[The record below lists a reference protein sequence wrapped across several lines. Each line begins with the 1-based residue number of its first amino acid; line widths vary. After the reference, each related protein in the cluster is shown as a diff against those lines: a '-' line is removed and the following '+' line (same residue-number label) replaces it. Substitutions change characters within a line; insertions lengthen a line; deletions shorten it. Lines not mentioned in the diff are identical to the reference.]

1 MQTGFVSWRMSSM
14 VRNLIIRTHERESSG
29 AVGKN
34 SPSSVMNPKE
44 SFTVDETRRV
54 SNEQRRGDCHRRSSS
69 SSSSCCGDTSMN
81 GGRRGTSTVVR
92 LSSLCVG
99 MWKSRRHASLWMIIA
114 PKRDAFVFVVEHE
127 EVDTGSGVLRQL
139 GAESPFASSKKTRG
153 TKSVIHEGRGDGMSV
168 AFEVS
173 FNTVMG
179 VDYSNPLVRKGRMV
193 VEACHVVK
201 KEFPSM
207 DDVLMYYYCCDGEKL
222 ATRKCSC
229 SVDEEEAHSCRGTDV
244 ERDPMRKSLLSSMDT
259 VADDASFEFDTVC
272 DPHAYSD
279 TDNNNKGGGG
289 EEEEIQSGKP
299 AHGVK
304 KNGTHSI
311 VTMEKMP
318 HVQAREG
325 FRNPIG
331 KEDGK
336 EPVVEEYDTPVKVY
350 SFRSISIEWTDVHV
364 PCALLPVFEKDER
377 LLKMYESGLPTWA
390 KLLPA
395 YGFYYRPWLRSL
407 TWILFYLFSIFS
419 LAVGFW
425 DLYKTLPGLQ
435 EMLAKVVGS
444 LWLPPTAVLQWIEE
458 HAQIRLSIL
467 LTYLFGKS
475 EIFLFVMKHAGPWW
489 KSVCALVEPLY
500 SSTMGPILLFIKVT
514 GFQMVQLTYSVA
526 SSTVIPVAVFLK
538 NAFGVIV
545 TPLLLLWRLAKQ
557 SWSTLSLI
565 CATFFSSGSG
575 STAVTGGWLF
585 WALPAEA
592 VRASLVRSLRA
603 SNAVWKFTVNICTGI
618 SRHRLTLSRRFR
630 RWRIRCT
637 DQLSR
642 IAMIL
647 FWKIVDFFMGVYDY
661 LPRSS
666 PSRASSVQEHGM
678 ESVKESY
685 TPPRTSVTTVEQS
698 SLSFSNAFMSEH
710 GLRQRQALE
719 DTAESK
725 IRS

>member
-1 MQTGFVSWRMSSM
+1 MSRM

-44 SFTVDETRRV
+44 SFIIDETRRV
-54 SNEQRRGDCHRRSSS
+54 SNEQRRRGDCHRRSSS
-69 SSSSCCGDTSMN
+69 SSSSCCEDAAMN
-81 GGRRGTSTVVR
+81 GGGWGSSSVVR

-127 EVDTGSGVLRQL
+127 EVDIGSGVLRQL

-153 TKSVIHEGRGDGMSV
+153 TQSVMHGVKDEGRGDGMSV
-168 AFEVS
+168 AFEVGFDS
-173 FNTVMG
+173 VMG

-193 VEACHVVK
+193 VEACHVAK

-207 DDVLMYYYCCDGEKL
+207 DDVLMYYYCCDEENL

-229 SVDEEEAHSCRGTDV
+229 SVNGEETHSCRDTDV
-244 ERDPMRKSLLSSMDT
+244 ERDSMRKSLLSSMDT
-259 VADDASFEFDTVC
+259 VADDVSFEFDTVC

-279 TDNNNKGGGG
+279 TVNNNNK
-289 EEEEIQSGKP
+289 EEEVQSGKTTL
-299 AHGVK
+299 GMN

-311 VTMEKMP
+311 VTMEKM
-318 HVQAREG
+318 QAREG
-325 FRNPIG
+325 FRNPANKDDV
-331 KEDGK
+331 KER
-336 EPVVEEYDTPVKVY
+336 VVEEYDTPVKVY

-435 EMLAKVVGS
+435 EMLAKIVGS

-489 KSVCALVEPLY
+489 RSVCALVEPLY
-500 SSTMGPILLFIKVT
+500 GSTMGPILLFVKVT
-514 GFQMVQLTYSVA
+514 GVQVVQLTYSVA
-526 SSTVIPVAVFLK
+526 NSTVVPVAVFLR
-538 NAFGVIV
+538 NACGVV
-545 TPLLLLWRLAKQ
+545 LTPLLLLWRLAKQ
-557 SWSTLSLI
+557 SWSALSLI

-603 SNAVWKFTVNICTGI
+603 LNAVWKFTVNVCNGI

-666 PSRASSVQEHGM
+666 PSRASSVQEHGKDSFE
-678 ESVKESY
+678 ESC
-685 TPPRTSVTTVEQS
+685 TPPRTSVTTIEQS

>member
-1 MQTGFVSWRMSSM
+1 M
-14 VRNLIIRTHERESSG
+14 VRNLIIRTHERENSSHH
-29 AVGKN
+29 

-44 SFTVDETRRV
+44 SFIVDETRRV
-54 SNEQRRGDCHRRSSS
+54 LNEPGRGDCHRPSSS
-69 SSSSCCGDTSMN
+69 SSSSCGEDTTNSSDR
-81 GGRRGTSTVVR
+81 GRGRDSTAVR

-99 MWKSRRHASLWMIIA
+99 MWRSRRHASLWMIIA
-114 PKRDAFVFVVEHE
+114 PRRRAFVFVVEYE
-127 EVDTGSGVLRQL
+127 EVDVGSGVLRQL
-139 GAESPFASSKKTRG
+139 GAESPFASSKKMCGSRSVLSGRKDRKDGVSEKDRG
-153 TKSVIHEGRGDGMSV
+153 NGMSV
-168 AFEVS
+168 AFEVG
-173 FNTVMG
+173 FDTVMG

-201 KEFPSM
+201 KEFPSI
-207 DDVLMYYYCCDGEKL
+207 DDVLMYYYCCDGETL
-222 ATRKCSC
+222 VTRKCSC
-229 SVDEEEAHSCRGTDV
+229 SVREEEMEAEMDSCRDV
-244 ERDPMRKSLLSSMDT
+244 ERQCMRKSLLSSMDT
-259 VADDASFEFDTVC
+259 VADDASFEFDTI
-272 DPHAYSD
+272 A
-279 TDNNNKGGGG
+279 NNNK
-289 EEEEIQSGKP
+289 EEDEIQSAETSG
-299 AHGVK
+299 AMV
-304 KNGTHSI
+304 
-311 VTMEKMP
+311 EKRP
-318 HVQAREG
+318 KVQAAEVG
-325 FRNPIG
+325 NNNTSG
-331 KEDGK
+331 KDQ
-336 EPVVEEYDTPVKVY
+336 VVGEFDTPVKVY

-364 PCALLPVFEKDER
+364 PCALLPVFENDER

-435 EMLAKVVGS
+435 EILAKVVGS

-475 EIFLFVMKHAGPWW
+475 EMLLFVMKHAGPWW
-489 KSVCALVEPLY
+489 RSVCALVEPLY
-500 SSTMGPILLFIKVT
+500 GSTMGPILLFMKVT
-514 GFQMVQLTYSVA
+514 GFQVVQLTYSIA
-526 SSTVIPVAVFLK
+526 NSTVIPVAVFLR
-538 NAFGVIV
+538 NACGVIL

-557 SWSTLSLI
+557 SWSALSLI
-565 CATFFSSGSG
+565 CAAFFSSGSG

-592 VRASLVRSLRA
+592 VRVSLVRSLRA
-603 SNAVWKFTVNICTGI
+603 LNAVWKFTVNVCTGI

-647 FWKIVDFFMGVYDY
+647 FWKIVDFFMGVYEY

-666 PSRASSVQEHGM
+666 PSRASSVQEHGVDSVE
-678 ESVKESY
+678 ESH
-685 TPPRTSVTTVEQS
+685 TPPPASVTTVEQS
-698 SLSFSNAFMSEH
+698 SLSFSKAFVSEH
-710 GLRQRQALE
+710 GLRHRQALE
-719 DTAESK
+719 DTADSK
-725 IRS
+725 VAS